1 MSFSSLSIISVSCV
15 SDVWICKYRGSR
27 RALKIFSKCQE
38 VFAVLTKN
46 IKDRYGEY
54 HTEKVL

>member
-27 RALKIFSKCQE
+27 RALKIFQKGIDK
-38 VFAVLTKN
+38 T
-46 IKDRYGEY
+46 R
-54 HTEKVL
+54 